1 MKILFIILFLISSSV
16 VNASIINF
24 KDCGTNSP
32 QIDKDIYEQ
41 YRFEIDLK
49 KKIVKNVQI
58 LTDKELKRQKVE
70 LNKILNSD
78 TASKDDKILAR
89 SLFGF
94 PKILKIEYIIDY
106 EDKNYITAKGVDN
119 DFNSGELETNITI
132 YLKEKSVHSKS
143 EFVKK
148 NRTKIALSADGVK
161 FFCK

>member
-32 QIDKDIYEQ
+32 QIDKDIYEE

-49 KKIVKNVQI
+49 KRIVKNVQI
-58 LTDKELKRQKVE
+58 LTDKELKS
-70 LNKILNSD
+70 NKIKL
-78 TASKDDKILAR
+78 DKILYNDKSTNEDKTIAR
-89 SLFGF
+89 SIFGF
-94 PKILKIEYIIDY
+94 PKISTVEYVIEY
-106 EDKNYITAKGVDN
+106 EDKNYITAKNIDN
-119 DFNSGELETNITI
+119 SFDSGNLETTITA
-132 YLKEKSVHSKS
+132 YLKEKKVYSKT

-148 NRTKIALSADGVK
+148 NKIKTHMSEGAN

>member
-16 VNASIINF
+16 ANASIINF

-49 KKIVKNVQI
+49 KKIVKNLQI